1 MDQANFKITPIMN
14 KVITINL
21 GGNAYQLEEGGYD
34 LLRTYLETAATRLHH
49 NPDQEEILTDIE
61 GAIAEKFRQ
70 RLAAHKSVVTAKEM
84 STVLD
89 EMGPVQADGEAD
101 DPAKPGAS
109 EPTDRPEP
117 ENAVMPKRLYR
128 IYDGAMVSGVC
139 NGMGAYLN
147 IDPTL
152 VRLAFVLLTVIWGT
166 GLLVYVILAIV
177 VPEAQSPE
185 EKASAS
191 GLPPTAQEFIR
202 RAKSGYYEAVKNFQA
217 HGRRHAWIRW
227 FHWRTCGRGYPW
239 HSYWRGGWAP
249 ATPLCPPWT
258 GFAVVSLA
266 FLSGTATVVWLCAL
280 TSLLATGTLLGLTLP
295 AGLPVW
301 AAALMLLVAYGALAG
316 ALKTLRW
323 LSSWSRD
330 PSARPPAA
338 ALLAEALV
346 WLSVTLVLLVLASHF
361 FAELR
366 AAVHAV
372 PALIHQATDDF
383 HAWWGTR

>member
-1 MDQANFKITPIMN
+1 MN

-70 RLAAHKSVVTAKEM
+70 RLAAHKSVVTAKEV

-89 EMGPVQADGEAD
+89 EMGPVQAVAEAGD
-101 DPAKPGAS
+101 TAGPGAS
-109 EPTDRPEP
+109 EQTDRPEP
-117 ENAVMPKRLYR
+117 ENTVKPKRLYR

-152 VRLAFVLLTVIWGT
+152 VRLAFVLLTIFWGT
-166 GLLVYVILAIV
+166 GLLVYVILAVV
-177 VPEAQSPE
+177 VPEARSPE

-202 RAKSGYYEAVKNFQA
+202 RAKAGYYEAVKNLRTQ
-217 HGRRHAWIRW
+217 GQRHAWGRW
-227 FHWRTCGRGYPW
+227 FRGRTCGRAYPW

-249 ATPLCPPWT
+249 AAPLCPPWT

-266 FLSGTATVVWLCAL
+266 FLSGTVTVVWLCAM
-280 TSLLATGTLLGLTLP
+280 TSLLATGTLLGLALP

-301 AAALMLLVAYGALAG
+301 AAALMLLVTYGTLAG
-316 ALKTLRW
+316 SLKTVRW

-346 WLSVTLVLLVLASHF
+346 WLSVTFVLLVLASHF
-361 FAELR
+361 FPELR
-366 AAVHAV
+366 AAVQAV
-372 PALIHQATDDF
+372 PTLIHQAENDI
-383 HAWWGTR
+383 HNWWGTR